1 MYIMRQ
7 SNNKPSIDPHH
18 AKGIR
23 RVFKAFVV
31 GVTAGLVA
39 GIFAH
44 VSAQTTAATTATG
57 QAATAQTQQSSDDG
71 TMTADEI
78 KALFER
84 EARAAYAMNKQACE
98 DLSAEDKKICLA
110 RARLQFDADMRYA
123 QKRAAQGY

>member
-1 MYIMRQ
+1 MRQ
-7 SNNKPSIDPHH
+7 SNNKPSIDPRHV
-18 AKGIR
+18 KGIR

-57 QAATAQTQQSSDDG
+57 QSATDQTQQSSDDG